1 MPRLTPAQAQAFAE
15 RWAQANQAEVEE
27 LRASSPDLALRQLDS
42 LRSAVDLFGWQA
54 DLDQET
60 EEVRS
65 RWNRLRAYYRAR
77 AHV

>member
-15 RWAQANQAEVEE
+15 RWKQVNQAELEE
-27 LRASSPDLALRQLDS
+27 LRASSPDLALRQLDA

-54 DLDQET
+54 DLERET

-65 RWNRLRAYYRAR
+65 RWNKLRAHYRAR
-77 AHV
+77 VHV